1 MVIRGHTLNDIIRE
15 TLDNDKTEQSAQPI
29 VNANARQEGG
39 THYKQ
44 LTIQPW
50 DYIVSNNLGY
60 LEGNVVK
67 NVTRWQTKGNG
78 VQDLLKARHYLDKL
92 LEVKNGN

>member
-15 TLDNDKTEQSAQPI
+15 TLDNEKTDYIDQPI

-44 LTIQPW
+44 LSIQPW

-67 NVTRWQTKGNG
+67 YVTRWQTKGHG

-92 LEVKNGN
+92 LEVNNGN

>member
-15 TLDNDKTEQSAQPI
+15 TLDENKSTPSAAND
-29 VNANARQEGG
+29 RQEGG

-50 DYIVSNNLGY
+50 DYIVANDLGY

-67 NVTRWQTKGNG
+67 YVTRWQTKGNG
-78 VQDLLKARHYLDKL
+78 IQDLLKARHYLDKL
-92 LEVKNGN
+92 LEVNNGN

>member
-1 MVIRGHTLNDIIRE
+1 MIVKAHTLNDIIKG
-15 TLDNDKTEQSAQPI
+15 TLDENKTELPQAD
-29 VNANARQEGG
+29 ANARQEGG

-44 LTIQPW
+44 LSIQPW

-67 NVTRWQTKGNG
+67 YVTRWQTKNG
-78 VQDLLKARHYLDKL
+78 VQDLLKAKHYLDKL
-92 LEVKNGN
+92 LEIANDRD